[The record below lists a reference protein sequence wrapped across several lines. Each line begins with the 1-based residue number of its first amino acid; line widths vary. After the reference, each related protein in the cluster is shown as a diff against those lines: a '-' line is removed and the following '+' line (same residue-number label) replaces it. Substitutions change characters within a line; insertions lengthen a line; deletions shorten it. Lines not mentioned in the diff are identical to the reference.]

1 MIDDRCL
8 IREKDKAIRFPASFK
23 LAVKHSTPQ
32 NCMKRVKLRLSA
44 AATTRLRRFAVLLI
58 QHWFYKFP
66 RLYSSVMYSQAR
78 IVRARIVKVGLW
90 FADETKLAP
99 SVTNTFFTS
108 CIWLKLF
115 STELFGSL
123 PMRAV
128 PSSWM
133 MRPGAVI

>member
-1 MIDDRCL
+1 MYCSDRGFATSRAESL
-8 IREKDKAIRFPASFK
+8 WLSGASNLREEASPR
-23 LAVKHSTPQ
+23 AAEPQ
-32 NCMKRVKLRLSA
+32 KELDLTESRRLSA
-44 AATTRLRRFAVLLI
+44 RRAA
-58 QHWFYKFP
+58 QPQNYKFP

-78 IVRARIVKVGLW
+78 IVSARIVKVGLW
-90 FADETKLAP
+90 FADDTKLAP

-108 CIWLKLF
+108 CIWLYLF